1 MRKLRRRCAASS
13 IHLRPMRIAVCLAVV
28 GVLAPAL
35 SGCGVPATMT
45 LAPKVHLPKPEAH
58 PVDADLSVPAR
69 EPGEL
74 DSGSAA
80 HALIVDGKQLM
91 LNYWANG
98 NPAEWNPASQGT
110 VNVSA
115 QVQALPKNI
124 IARITSF
131 RVVAPPSGP
140 GQPNST
146 LTNDAGEFVIN
157 APYSYGSAFVMPHFA
172 GTTKM
177 ITLHVFLNL
186 EVETTPD
193 SGDYTRQSVIDTL
206 RVSLVPKVATERS
219 APHTVSKPVSNPIAQ
234 VNS

>member
-13 IHLRPMRIAVCLAVV
+13 IHLRPMRIAVCLVVV

-35 SGCGVPATMT
+35 SGCGVTGAMT
-45 LAPKVHLPKPEAH
+45 LAPKVHLPKAGAH
-58 PVDADLSVPAR
+58 PVDADLSLPAR

-74 DSGSAA
+74 DNGSAA
-80 HALIVDGKQLM
+80 HALTVNGIQLM

-115 QVQALPKNI
+115 QMQALPKNI

-146 LTNDAGEFVIN
+146 VVNDAGEFVIN
-157 APYSYGSAFVMPHFA
+157 APYSYGSAFVMPRFA

-177 ITLHVFLNL
+177 VTLHVFLNL
-186 EVETTPD
+186 EVETKPD
-193 SGDYTRQSVIDTL
+193 SGNYTRQSVIDTL
-206 RVSLVPKVATERS
+206 RVSLVPKPVTQRS
-219 APHTVSKPVSNPIAQ
+219 APHTVSNPVSNPIAQ